1 MRRAAHGE
9 YIKQIFNA
17 GWVKSF
23 SVFQESIH
31 GKLLFALEA
40 ATIGTSRKLISFHR
54 FASRRGQI
62 YSTTRDR
69 FTDKMALIEHDKNGI
84 PHSCFFCHVML
95 GLLVKMMPR
104 RRSRARWP

>member
-1 MRRAAHGE
+1 M
-9 YIKQIFNA
+9 
-17 GWVKSF
+17 KSF

-31 GKLLFALEA
+31 GKLLLALEA
-40 ATIGTSRKLISFHR
+40 AAIGTSRKLISFHR

-84 PHSCFFCHVML
+84 PHSGFFCHVML
-95 GLLVKMMPR
+95 ERWVKMMLR
-104 RRSRARWP
+104 RLARAVAIAV